1 MRRARDGEDVAKR
14 RRCCAWLSDV
24 FRGCCRRSPAAAA
37 EPSDDGDVEL
47 GGGSS
52 LLVAERVRMIQQP
65 AEPPPPPPEPPTP
78 GRERCPSIAERRAML
93 EKKTTPPP
101 PPERT
106 RSASAEK
113 LRAMRSARAAPRC
126 GFCGLDVFAAE
137 AQRSR
142 GEVYHAACFRCGAC
156 GKALAGVQWGARA
169 DDDLMYCDDL
179 RLGSCLQK
187 LKTRDL
193 DHEREAANQRLSASD
208 ARATASAKLKAVEV
222 IGDELEQLVSKLV
235 PRCALCGGTF
245 GASDRMV
252 MQGMTKIHEACMR
265 GAAPAAGA
273 GASLTPKVA
282 LKDAPDSLLVK
293 LSAGKVVTFFLA
305 KVDDADEETVRYIPD
320 PQSRA
325 PHRRRVASA
334 IGAGARC
341 LSNSGRDVAPATTVT
356 ERREGDGPRLL
367 APFRWTSA
375 GLDWSLDVEL
385 QLDGETLALGGA
397 ALRVRSTA
405 LV

>member
-1 MRRARDGEDVAKR
+1 M
-14 RRCCAWLSDV
+14 
-24 FRGCCRRSPAAAA
+24 
-37 EPSDDGDVEL
+37 
-47 GGGSS
+47 
-52 LLVAERVRMIQQP
+52 
-65 AEPPPPPPEPPTP
+65 
-78 GRERCPSIAERRAML
+78 
-93 EKKTTPPP
+93 
-101 PPERT
+101 
-106 RSASAEK
+106 
-113 LRAMRSARAAPRC
+113 
-126 GFCGLDVFAAE
+126 
-137 AQRSR
+137 
-142 GEVYHAACFRCGAC
+142 
-156 GKALAGVQWGARA
+156 
-169 DDDLMYCDDL
+169 
-179 RLGSCLQK
+179 
-187 LKTRDL
+187 
-193 DHEREAANQRLSASD
+193 
-208 ARATASAKLKAVEV
+208 
-222 IGDELEQLVSKLV
+222 SKLV

-293 LSAGKVVTFFLA
+293 LSACKVVTFFLA

-356 ERREGDGPRLL
+356 DGLL

-375 GLDWSLDVEL
+375 GLDWSLDVEF
-385 QLDGETLALGGA
+385 QLDGETLALGGG